1 MEGISVFM
9 ALVDF
14 IPVLLFFAAAVL
26 LLKDLYNKMA
36 KGVYALLAAGSLM
49 VLIGGF
55 YKVLWKTLIAL
66 AICDYPA
73 LDTSLFTFQG
83 PGFLLV
89 FAALVGMFTNKNKN
103 HMVLHSSAIPVIVS
117 NMPFIILQ
125 IIGCTGVQGSLIAVS
140 VKMKKKAPVVCFILA
155 FIFMMGMGYLGA
167 KFDDSSS
174 MHWLAQCTNIISQG
188 SLFVGVWML
197 HKAGLGKTDSL
208 WNVTE

>member
-1 MEGISVFM
+1 MDGISVFM

-26 LLKDLYNKMA
+26 LLKDLYNKMV
-36 KGVYALLAAGSLM
+36 KGAYALLAAGSIM
-49 VLIGGF
+49 VLIGGI
-55 YKVLWKTLIAL
+55 YKALWKILYAL
-66 AICDYPA
+66 AVCDYPA

-89 FAALVGMFTNKNKN
+89 FAALLGMFTKKNKK
-103 HMVLHSSAIPVIVS
+103 HVTLHSAAVPVIVS

-125 IIGCTGVQGSLIAVS
+125 IIGCTGVQGCLIAVS
-140 VKMKKKAPVVCFILA
+140 VKMKKKLPVLCFVLA

-174 MHWLAQCTNIISQG
+174 MHWLAQCTIIISQG
-188 SLFVGVWML
+188 ALFAGVWLL
-197 HKAGLGKTDSL
+197 HKAGLSREDCL
-208 WNVTE
+208 WSAKL

>member
-1 MEGISVFM
+1 MDGISVFM

-26 LLKDLYNKMA
+26 LLKDLYNKMV
-36 KGVYALLAAGSLM
+36 KGAYALLAAGSIM
-49 VLIGGF
+49 VLIGGI
-55 YKVLWKTLIAL
+55 YKALWKILYAL
-66 AICDYPA
+66 TICDYPA

-89 FAALVGMFTNKNKN
+89 FAALLGMFTTKNKK
-103 HMVLHSSAIPVIVS
+103 HVTLHSAAVPVIVS

-125 IIGCTGVQGSLIAVS
+125 IIGCTGVQGCLIAVS
-140 VKMKKKAPVVCFILA
+140 VKMKKKVPVLCFVLA

-188 SLFVGVWML
+188 ALLTGVWLL
-197 HKAGLGKTDSL
+197 HKAGLSKEDCL
-208 WNVTE
+208 WN

>member
-1 MEGISVFM
+1 MEGISVVM

-26 LLKDLYNKMA
+26 LLKDLYNKMV
-36 KGVYALLAAGSLM
+36 KGAYALLAAGSIM
-49 VLIGGF
+49 VLIGGI
-55 YKVLWKTLIAL
+55 YKALWKILYAL

-89 FAALVGMFTNKNKN
+89 FAALLGMFSKKNKN
-103 HMVLHSSAIPVIVS
+103 NVTLHSAAIPVIVS

-125 IIGCTGVQGSLIAVS
+125 IIGCTGVQGCLIAIS
-140 VKMKKKAPVVCFILA
+140 IKMKKKLPIVCFILA
-155 FIFMMGMGYLGA
+155 FVFMMGMGYLGA

-188 SLFVGVWML
+188 SLFLGVWLL
-197 HKAGLGKTDSL
+197 HKAGLG
-208 WNVTE
+208 NNMVQFMNN

>member
-1 MEGISVFM
+1 MGGISVFM

-26 LLKDLYNKMA
+26 LLKDLYNKMV
-36 KGVYALLAAGSLM
+36 KGAYALLAAGSIM
-49 VLIGGF
+49 VLVGGI
-55 YKVLWKTLIAL
+55 YKVLWKVLYAL

-103 HMVLHSSAIPVIVS
+103 HVTLHSAAIPVIVS

-125 IIGCTGVQGSLIAVS
+125 VIGCSGVQGSLIAVS
-140 VKMKKKAPVVCFILA
+140 VKMKKKLPVVCFILA
-155 FIFMMGMGYLGA
+155 FIFMLGMGYLGA

-188 SLFVGVWML
+188 SLFVGVWLL
-197 HKAGLGKTDSL
+197 HRAGLGKADIL
-208 WNVTE
+208 WKVTE

>member
-14 IPVLLFFAAAVL
+14 IPVLFFFAAAVF
-26 LLKDLYNKMA
+26 LLKDLYNKMV
-36 KGVYALLAAGSLM
+36 KGAYALLAAGSIM
-49 VLIGGF
+49 VLIGGI
-55 YKVLWKTLIAL
+55 YKVLWKVLVAL
-66 AICDYPA
+66 SVCDYPA

-89 FAALVGMFTNKNKN
+89 FAALAGMFTKHNKNN
-103 HMVLHSSAIPVIVS
+103 VTLHSAALPVIVS

-140 VKMKKKAPVVCFILA
+140 VKMKKKLPVVCFILA

-188 SLFVGVWML
+188 SLFVGVFLL
-197 HKAGLGKTDSL
+197 HKAGLGKADSL
-208 WNVTE
+208 W

>member
-1 MEGISVFM
+1 MDGISVFM

-26 LLKDLYNKMA
+26 LLKDLYNKMV
-36 KGVYALLAAGSLM
+36 KGAYALLAAGSIM
-49 VLIGGF
+49 VLIGGI
-55 YKVLWKTLIAL
+55 YKALWKILYAL

-89 FAALVGMFTNKNKN
+89 FVALLGMFTKKNKK
-103 HMVLHSSAIPVIVS
+103 HVTLHSAAVPVIVS

-125 IIGCTGVQGSLIAVS
+125 IIGCTGVQGCLIAVS
-140 VKMKKKAPVVCFILA
+140 VKMKKKLPVLCFILA

-188 SLFVGVWML
+188 SLFVGVWLL
-197 HKAGLGKTDSL
+197 HKAGLSKEECL
-208 WNVTE
+208 WSAI

>member
-26 LLKDLYNKMA
+26 LLKDLYNKMV
-36 KGVYALLAAGSLM
+36 KGAYALLAAGSLM
-49 VLIGGF
+49 VLIGGI
-55 YKVLWKTLIAL
+55 YKVLWKTLVAL
-66 AICDYPA
+66 SVCDYPA

-89 FAALVGMFTNKNKN
+89 FAALAGMFTKYNKN
-103 HMVLHSSAIPVIVS
+103 HVTLHSAAIPVIVS
-117 NMPFIILQ
+117 NMPFIVLQ

-140 VKMKKKAPVVCFILA
+140 VKMKKKVPVVCFILA
-155 FIFMMGMGYLGA
+155 FVFMLGMGYLGA

-188 SLFVGVWML
+188 SLFAGVWLL
-197 HKAGLGKTDSL
+197 HKAGLGKEDSL
-208 WNVTE
+208 W

>member
-1 MEGISVFM
+1 MDGISVFM

-26 LLKDLYNKMA
+26 LLKDLYNKMV
-36 KGVYALLAAGSLM
+36 KGAYALLAAGSIM
-49 VLIGGF
+49 VLIGGI
-55 YKVLWKTLIAL
+55 YKALWKILYAL
-66 AICDYPA
+66 AVCDYPA

-89 FAALVGMFTNKNKN
+89 FAALLGMFTKKNKK
-103 HMVLHSSAIPVIVS
+103 HVTLHSVAVPVIVS

-125 IIGCTGVQGSLIAVS
+125 IIGCTGVQGCLIAVS
-140 VKMKKKAPVVCFILA
+140 VKMKKKVPVLCFVLA

-188 SLFVGVWML
+188 ALLAGVWLL
-197 HKAGLGKTDSL
+197 HKAGLSKEDCL
-208 WNVTE
+208 WN

>member
-26 LLKDLYNKMA
+26 LLKDLYNKMV
-36 KGVYALLAAGSLM
+36 KGAYALLAAGSVM
-49 VLIGGF
+49 VLVGGI
-55 YKVLWKTLIAL
+55 YKALWKILFAL

-89 FAALVGMFTNKNKN
+89 FAALAGMFTKKNKN
-103 HMVLHSSAIPVIVS
+103 NVTLHSAAVPVVVS
-117 NMPFIILQ
+117 NMPFIVLQ
-125 IIGCTGVQGSLIAVS
+125 IIGCSGVQGSLIAIS
-140 VKMKKKAPVVCFILA
+140 VKMKKKVPVVCFILA

-188 SLFVGVWML
+188 ALLLGVWLL
-197 HKAGLGKTDSL
+197 HKAGLAEADSL
-208 WNVTE
+208 WKTE